1 MDNRNQMVKKVLAT
15 SLAANMFL
23 GGTNALKTENVA
35 SAWWWSQNHSQEE
48 IDSIYGDVERD
59 LQACLESS
67 KKLDNAEKAQSFIQ
81 AILDLTCDYSGEE
94 RTYDNA
100 LKFQKEIKGLQ
111 NEVDVELNLQEVA
124 RRKKAEEA
132 EQEAIRIENEHRRKL
147 EEAEQEA
154 IRAENEHRRKLEEAE
169 QEAIRIENEHRRKL
183 EEQKLQMEK
192 EERER
197 LEQVNNAKASLSE
210 KVSSI
215 MRNAHKEIELPE
227 NIEHIH
233 SIANEIEG
241 KIQSVDNLNRVEGV
255 ETLIAELQTE
265 IEKVLSTEAE
275 LRKEAFE
282 KSLKEAKVS
291 LSNKVAEL
299 QDLLSNLNSDNENF
313 ESINNAINTFE
324 EAVNSLE
331 NLDEVN
337 ALQETFEEFQAQIN
351 SLLELQAQK
360 EAERKALEELER
372 TIENMRDPQMQLE
385 MLSEGKITLDDVIGG
400 NQKAKAKALALV
412 KAFERY
418 NKGGK
423 FAPSKGLLLYG
434 PPGTGKTSFVTAFAA
449 EQGLELFFVNPSLVM
464 GDNGERKVLET
475 IEQAK
480 KAAQISG
487 KLVIFLIDE
496 IDAIAQKRSSSS
508 SDKVLVMLMNEVDK
522 LKPSDNVIVFATTN
536 RREALDQA
544 IIRSGRLDQSV
555 EVGLPNA
562 EAKEKIMNIYLKN
575 LKVAEGLNA
584 KAFTD
589 KMRGFCG
596 ADIKRAID
604 VAINAAMERQGVENL
619 CDVVITNAD
628 IQEGIA
634 TIMDEKTTVY

>member
-1 MDNRNQMVKKVLAT
+1 MDNKNQMVKKVLAT
-15 SLAANMFL
+15 SLAANMLL

-35 SAWWWSQNHSQEE
+35 SAWWWSQKHSQEE
-48 IDSIYGDVERD
+48 IDSIYGEVERD
-59 LQACLESS
+59 LQACLGAT
-67 KKLDNAEKAQSFIQ
+67 KNLDDAEKAQSFIQ
-81 AILDLTCDYSGEE
+81 ALLDLKTEYSGKD
-94 RTYDNA
+94 RIYDNA
-100 LKFQKEIKGLQ
+100 VKFQQQTKNLQ
-111 NEVDVELNLQEVA
+111 SKVDVELNLQEVA

-132 EQEAIRIENEHRRKL
+132 EQEAIRV
-147 EEAEQEA
+147 
-154 IRAENEHRRKLEEAE
+154 
-169 QEAIRIENEHRRKL
+169 ENEHRRKL

-197 LEQVNNAKASLSE
+197 LEQINNAKAALSE

-215 MRNAHKEIELPE
+215 MRNVHKEIELPE
-227 NIEHIH
+227 NMEHID
-233 SIANEIEG
+233 SIATEIEE
-241 KIQSVDNLNRVEGV
+241 KIQYVDNLNRVEGI
-255 ETLIAELQTE
+255 ETLIAELQAE
-265 IEKVLSTEAE
+265 IEKVLNIEAE

-282 KSLKEAKVS
+282 KSLREAKV
-291 LSNKVAEL
+291 LLYNKTEEL
-299 QDLLSNLNSDNENF
+299 QDLLSNLNNDNENF
-313 ESINNAINTFE
+313 ENINNTINTFK
-324 EAVNSLE
+324 EAVDSLE

-337 ALQETFEEFQAQIN
+337 ALQKTFEELQAQIN

-487 KLVIFLIDE
+487 KLVVFLIDE

-522 LKPSDNVIVFATTN
+522 LKPSDNVVVFATTN

-575 LKVAEGLNA
+575 LKVAEGLNT
-584 KAFTD
+584 KAFID

-604 VAINAAMERQGVENL
+604 VAINTAMERQGVENL
-619 CDVVITNAD
+619 CDVVVTNAD

>member
-1 MDNRNQMVKKVLAT
+1 MDNKNQMVKKVLAT
-15 SLAANMFL
+15 SLAANVFL
-23 GGTNALKTENVA
+23 GGANVLKTENVA
-35 SAWWWSQNHSQEE
+35 SAWWWSQKHTQEE
-48 IDSIYGDVERD
+48 INSIYDDVKRD
-59 LQACLESS
+59 LQVCLEDS
-67 KKLDNAEKAQSFIQ
+67 KNLDDSEKAQSFIQ
-81 AILDLTCDYSGEE
+81 AILNLDNEYTNKE
-94 RTYDNA
+94 RSYNDA
-100 LKFQKEIKGLQ
+100 IKLQKELKSIQSK
-111 NEVDVELNLQEVA
+111 VDLELNLQEVS

-132 EQEAIRIENEHRRKL
+132 EQEAS
-147 EEAEQEA
+147 
-154 IRAENEHRRKLEEAE
+154 
-169 QEAIRIENEHRRKL
+169 RIENEHRRKL

-197 LEQVNNAKASLSE
+197 LEQINNAKASLSE
-210 KVSSI
+210 KVYSI
-215 MRNAHKEIELPE
+215 MRSAHKEVELPE
-227 NIEHIH
+227 NIEHID
-233 SIANEIEG
+233 SIADEIEE
-241 KIQSVDNLNRVEGV
+241 KIQFIDNLNRVDGV
-255 ETLIAELQTE
+255 EILISELQAE
-265 IEKVLSTEAE
+265 IEKVLNEE
-275 LRKEAFE
+275 VKLRQETFE
-282 KSLKEAKVS
+282 KILKESKIS
-291 LSNKVAEL
+291 LFNKAEEL
-299 QDLLSNLNSDNENF
+299 QSLLSNLNDSDESFEN
-313 ESINNAINTFE
+313 INNTIIKFRE
-324 EAVNSLE
+324 VISSLE
-331 NLDEVN
+331 NLDEID
-337 ALQETFEEFQAQIN
+337 ALQKTFEELKSQVD

-372 TIENMRDPQMQLE
+372 EIENMRDPQKQLE

-400 NQKAKAKALALV
+400 NQKAKSKALALV
-412 KAFERY
+412 KAFEKY

-449 EQGLELFFVNPSLVM
+449 ERGIEVFTITPSLVM
-464 GDNGERKVLET
+464 GDNGERKVLEI

-487 KLVIFLIDE
+487 KLVILLIDE
-496 IDAIAQKRSSSS
+496 IDAVAQKRSSSS
-508 SDKVLVMLMNEVDK
+508 SDKVLVMLMNEIDK
-522 LKPSDNVIVFATTN
+522 LKASDNVIVFATTN

-575 LKVAEGLNA
+575 LKVIEGLNA
-584 KAFTD
+584 RALTD

-604 VAINAAMERQGVENL
+604 VAISSAMERQNVENL

-628 IQEGIA
+628 LQEGIA

>member
-1 MDNRNQMVKKVLAT
+1 MDNKNQMVKKVLAT
-15 SLAANMFL
+15 SLATNMFL
-23 GGTNALKTENVA
+23 GGANVLKTENVA
-35 SAWWWSQNHSQEE
+35 SAWLWSKKHTQKEVE
-48 IDSIYGDVERD
+48 SIYSDVEKK
-59 LQACLESS
+59 LQAYLESL
-67 KKLDNAEKAQSFIQ
+67 KKLDNAEKAKSFVQ
-81 AILDLTCDYSGEE
+81 DMSDLKSEYSSLE
-94 RTYDNA
+94 RSYNNA
-100 LKFQKEIKGLQ
+100 VKFQNQVKNLQ
-111 NEVDVELNLQEVA
+111 NEVDSELSLQEIA

-132 EQEAIRIENEHRRKL
+132 EQEAIRV
-147 EEAEQEA
+147 
-154 IRAENEHRRKLEEAE
+154 
-169 QEAIRIENEHRRKL
+169 ENEHRRKL

-197 LEQVNNAKASLSE
+197 LEQINNAKAALSE

-215 MRNAHKEIELPE
+215 MRNVHKEIELSE
-227 NIEHIH
+227 NIEHID
-233 SIANEIEG
+233 SIANEIER
-241 KIQSVDNLNRVEGV
+241 KIQSVDNLNRVEGI
-255 ETLIAELQTE
+255 EALITELQTE
-265 IEKVLSTEAE
+265 IEKVLSTEAK
-275 LRKEAFE
+275 LRKEALE

-291 LSNKVAEL
+291 LSNKTAEL
-299 QDLLSNLNSDNENF
+299 QDLLSNLNSDNEDF
-313 ESINNAINTFE
+313 ESINNTIKNFE

-331 NLDEVN
+331 TLDEANV
-337 ALQETFEEFQAQIN
+337 LQKAFDELQAQIN
-351 SLLELQAQK
+351 FLIELQAQK

-372 TIENMRDPQMQLE
+372 TIENMRDPQMQRE

-423 FAPSKGLLLYG
+423 FEPSKGLLLYG

-449 EQGLELFFVNPSLVM
+449 EQGLEVFTITPSLVM
-464 GDNGERKVLET
+464 GDDGERKVLE
-475 IEQAK
+475 IIAQAK

-487 KLVIFLIDE
+487 KLVVFLIDE
-496 IDAIAQKRSSSS
+496 IDAIAQKRSSSG

-522 LKPSDNVIVFATTN
+522 LKPSDNVVIFATTN

-562 EAKEKIMNIYLKN
+562 EAKEKIINIYLKN
-575 LKVAEGLNA
+575 LKVAEGFKV
-584 KAFTD
+584 KAIAD
-589 KMRGFCG
+589 KMKGFSG

-619 CDVVITNAD
+619 CDVVVTNAD

>member
-1 MDNRNQMVKKVLAT
+1 MVKKVLAT

-35 SAWWWSQNHSQEE
+35 SAWWWSQKHSQEE
-48 IDSIYGDVERD
+48 IDSIYGDAERN
-59 LQACLESS
+59 LQACLEATRN
-67 KKLDNAEKAQSFIQ
+67 LDDAEKAQSFIQ
-81 AILDLTCDYSGEE
+81 DILDLKSDYSGEE

-100 LKFQKEIKGLQ
+100 VKFQKEIKGLQ
-111 NEVDVELNLQEVA
+111 NEVDAELSLQEIA
-124 RRKKAEEA
+124 RRKKVEEA
-132 EQEAIRIENEHRRKL
+132 EQEAIRV
-147 EEAEQEA
+147 
-154 IRAENEHRRKLEEAE
+154 
-169 QEAIRIENEHRRKL
+169 ENEHRRKL

-197 LEQVNNAKASLSE
+197 LEQINNAKAALSE

-227 NIEHIH
+227 NIEHID
-233 SIANEIEG
+233 SIANEIEE
-241 KIQSVDNLNRVEGV
+241 KIQSVDNLNRVEGI
-255 ETLIAELQTE
+255 EALIAELQAE
-265 IEKVLSTEAE
+265 IEKVLSTEAK
-275 LRKEAFE
+275 LRKEALE

-291 LSNKVAEL
+291 LSNKTAEL
-299 QDLLSNLNSDNENF
+299 QDLLSNLNSDDENF
-313 ESINNAINTFE
+313 ESINNAIKTFE

-331 NLDEVN
+331 TLDEVN
-337 ALQETFEEFQAQIN
+337 VLQKAFDELQAQIN
-351 SLLELQAQK
+351 FLIELQAQE

-372 TIENMRDPQMQLE
+372 TIENMRDPQMQRE

-412 KAFERY
+412 KAFEKY

-449 EQGLELFFVNPSLVM
+449 EQGLEVFTITPSLVM
-464 GDNGERKVLET
+464 GDDGERKVLET

-487 KLVIFLIDE
+487 KLVVFLIDE
-496 IDAIAQKRSSSS
+496 IDAIAQKRSSSG

-522 LKPSDNVIVFATTN
+522 LKPSDNVVIFATTN

-562 EAKEKIMNIYLKN
+562 EAKEKIINIYLKN
-575 LKVAEGLNA
+575 LKVAEGFKV
-584 KAFTD
+584 KAIAD
-589 KMRGFCG
+589 KMKGFSG

-604 VAINAAMERQGVENL
+604 VAINAAMDRQGVENL

-628 IQEGIA
+628 VQEGIA

>member
-1 MDNRNQMVKKVLAT
+1 MDNKNQMVKKVLAT
-15 SLAANMFL
+15 SLAANVFL
-23 GGTNALKTENVA
+23 GGANVLKTENVA
-35 SAWWWSQNHSQEE
+35 SAWWWSQKHTQEE
-48 IDSIYGDVERD
+48 INSIYDDVKRD
-59 LQACLESS
+59 LQVCLEDS
-67 KKLDNAEKAQSFIQ
+67 KNLDDSEKAQSFIQ
-81 AILDLTCDYSGEE
+81 AILNLDNEYTNKE
-94 RTYDNA
+94 RSYNDVI
-100 LKFQKEIKGLQ
+100 KFQKELKSIQSK
-111 NEVDVELNLQEVA
+111 VDVELNLQEVA

-132 EQEAIRIENEHRRKL
+132 EQEAIRV
-147 EEAEQEA
+147 
-154 IRAENEHRRKLEEAE
+154 
-169 QEAIRIENEHRRKL
+169 ENEHRRKL

-197 LEQVNNAKASLSE
+197 LEQINNAKAALSE
-210 KVSSI
+210 KVSYI

-227 NIEHIH
+227 NMEHID
-233 SIANEIEG
+233 SIATEIEE
-241 KIQSVDNLNRVEGV
+241 KIQYVDNLNRVEGI
-255 ETLIAELQTE
+255 ETLIAELQAE
-265 IEKVLSTEAE
+265 IEKVLNIEAE

-282 KSLKEAKVS
+282 KSLREAKV
-291 LSNKVAEL
+291 LLYNKTEEL
-299 QDLLSNLNSDNENF
+299 QDLLSNLNNDNENF
-313 ESINNAINTFE
+313 ENINNTINTFK

-337 ALQETFEEFQAQIN
+337 ALQKTFEELQAQIN

-487 KLVIFLIDE
+487 KLVVFLIDE

-522 LKPSDNVIVFATTN
+522 LKPSDNVVVFATTN

-575 LKVAEGLNA
+575 LKVAEGLNT
-584 KAFTD
+584 KAFID

-604 VAINAAMERQGVENL
+604 VAINTAMDRQGVENL
-619 CDVVITNAD
+619 CDVVVTNAD